1 MKRFKGEQFNE
12 MARKGYFK
20 DVDIAQC
27 AMIAYYPFFYV
38 ESGTRTFEKIIT
50 LDDDTDKLLAE
61 LLNEGMTY
69 DHNV

>member
-1 MKRFKGEQFNE
+1 MT
-12 MARKGYFK
+12 
-20 DVDIAQC
+20 
-27 AMIAYYPFFYV
+27 AYYPFFYV

-69 DHNV
+69 DHEIQASI